1 MKTMTIGERLKALR
15 KERHCTLEDVARS
28 LNISRAN
35 INKYESGIITNI
47 PSDRIEQLARF
58 YSVSPAYIMGWE
70 ENNKYYMDLQLFS
83 EQEKLP
89 HTNEARI
96 ISEGIDRLPKKR
108 REQAMKLMQIVFP
121 EYFEDDSK

>member
-1 MKTMTIGERLKALR
+1 MTIGERLKTLR

-35 INKYESGIITNI
+35 IHKYESGIITNI

-58 YSVSPAYIMGWE
+58 YCVSPGYIMGWE
-70 ENNKYYMDLQLFS
+70 NNNKYYMDLQLFS
-83 EQEKLP
+83 EQEETP
-89 HTNEARI
+89 HTKEARI
-96 ISEGIDRLPKKR
+96 ISAGIDKLPKKR

-121 EYFEDDSK
+121 DYFEEKE